1 MRSLKEIEDDVRQ
14 GLTDISDR
22 ELLEKIYAKGIYDTQ
37 IRIEEL
43 KIQKQS
49 IQPFTESSQLPSFNL
64 EKYLEEVHRLSFEN
78 MGNAYREY
86 LKKEGHPCDKCNCH
100 VNEEKK

>member
-14 GLTDISDR
+14 GLTDMSDR
-22 ELLEKIYAKGIYDTQ
+22 ELLVKIYAKGIYDTQ

-49 IQPFTESSQLPSFNL
+49 IQPVTEASQSSSFNL
-64 EKYLEEVHRLSFEN
+64 EKFLDEMHKLSFEN
-78 MGNAYREY
+78 MGEAIIEY
-86 LKKEGHPCDKCNCH
+86 IKKEGHPCDKCNCH
-100 VNEEKK
+100 VNEK